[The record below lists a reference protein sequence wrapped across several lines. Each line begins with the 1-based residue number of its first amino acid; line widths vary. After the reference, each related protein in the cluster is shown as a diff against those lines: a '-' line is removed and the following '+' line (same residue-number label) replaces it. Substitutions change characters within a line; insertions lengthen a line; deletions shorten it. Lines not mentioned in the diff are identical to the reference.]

1 MLADVY
7 EYDTF
12 LYSRISFDTFINN
25 GGEIMKKRSTYEA
38 VMKHII
44 VPIDRCINELAC
56 CLHET
61 GGPCLSKGG
70 SGIHRI
76 SLERVIHATTL
87 DN

>member
-56 CLHET
+56 CLQET
-61 GGPCLSKGG
+61 GGSCLSKGG